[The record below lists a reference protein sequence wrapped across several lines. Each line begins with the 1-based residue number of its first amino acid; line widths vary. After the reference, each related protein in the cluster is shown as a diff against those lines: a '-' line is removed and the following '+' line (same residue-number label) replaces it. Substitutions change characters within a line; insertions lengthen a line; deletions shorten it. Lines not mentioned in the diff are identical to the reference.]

1 MTAVFRVVY
10 TGTTMAETPA
20 TITERAKKQDL
31 FIEAYLE
38 CGIIRDAC
46 LAVTVGG
53 KALSRNRPGEWARD
67 NPEFRER
74 YIAAREEVNDKI
86 EKEIYRRAVLGWDEP
101 VYQGGKQVG
110 AIHKY
115 DSTLLI
121 FLAKA
126 NMPDK
131 YRDKFEGVNLG
142 GVLNLA
148 IAGDGVIRA
157 IAGLSEEELERLAER
172 GKPIEGEFTAI
183 EAPVNA

>member
-1 MTAVFRVVY
+1 MTAASRMVY
-10 TGTTMAETPA
+10 DGTTMAEPPIQTA
-20 TITERAKKQDL
+20 ERTERQDL

-53 KALSRNRPGEWARD
+53 KALNRNRPGEWARD
-67 NPEFRER
+67 DPEFRER

-110 AIHKY
+110 VIHKY

-126 NMPDK
+126 NMPDR

-172 GKPIEGEFTAI
+172 GKPLEGEFKAI
-183 EAPVNA
+183 EAPASA